1 LSAGLEANLALG
13 EAQAAAGQLR
23 EAMTSFQSAGE
34 VAWRQRNVLAF
45 AKAAIGF
52 DHAQF
57 YTHEPPD
64 PSMRL
69 LTKALSV
76 VEKSDSHERCQLLV
90 RLARALHMA
99 GEPERAEQF
108 NADAIEMARR
118 LRDDRSLHDVL
129 IVAHLTPTPVS
140 PPQMQERRNRVNEL
154 LALAQR
160 VEDVDRYLRSLSVSI
175 YFAAEAGDLQ
185 RIAKELD
192 EFASL
197 SEQRQMRHHLWVAQ
211 HGRAMQALLAGD
223 FDAAEK
229 FAEAAYQTGSKTH
242 GDVASAVYGVQ
253 MFTIRR
259 EQGRLAEVAPVIKRF
274 IGKDLQRKAW
284 RPGFALIASDL
295 GFAEQAQRI
304 LDELRETNFDL
315 AFDGKRS
322 TTLSYLAEVCASQA
336 DRISALRVY
345 ELLGPYRH
353 MTITA
358 GIMTVCY
365 GSAGRFL
372 GELAH
377 VLADWDK
384 AEEHFEHALQMNEAM
399 QAWPWLAHTQH
410 RFARMLRSRGRQ
422 NDIKRVEHLL
432 SQSWTTA
439 NRLGMIALKER
450 LRKEQH

>member
-1 LSAGLEANLALG
+1 
-13 EAQAAAGQLR
+13 
-23 EAMTSFQSAGE
+23 MISFQSASE
-34 VAWRQRNVLAF
+34 SARRQRNVLAF

-57 YTHEPPD
+57 YTGEPPD

-69 LTKALSV
+69 LTEALSA
-76 VEKSDSHERCQLLV
+76 VEKTDSHERCQLLV
-90 RLARALHMA
+90 RLGRALHMR
-99 GEPERAEQF
+99 GDPERAEPF

-118 LRDDRSLHDVL
+118 LHDDRSLYEVL
-129 IVAHLTPTPVS
+129 LVAHLTPTPAS
-140 PPQMQERRNRVNEL
+140 FAQMQERRKRLNEL

-160 VEDVDRYLRSLSVSI
+160 TDDVDSYLRSLSVSV
-175 YFAAEAGDLQ
+175 YFAAEAGDAQ
-185 RIAKELD
+185 RSARELD

-229 FAEAAYQTGSKTH
+229 FAETAYQTGSKTH
-242 GDVASAVYGVQ
+242 GDVANAVYGVQ

-259 EQGRLAEVAPVIKRF
+259 EQGRLAEVAPFIKRF
-274 IGKDLQRKAW
+274 IDKDPQWRAW
-284 RPGFALIASDL
+284 RPEFALIASDL
-295 GFAEQAQRI
+295 GFAERAQRI
-304 LDELRETNFDL
+304 LDELREANFDL
-315 AFDGKRS
+315 AFDAKRS
-322 TTLSYLAEVCASQA
+322 TTLSYLAEVCAAQA
-336 DRISALRVY
+336 DRISASRLY
-345 ELLGPYRH
+345 ELLEPYRH

-377 VLADWDK
+377 VLADWDQ

-410 RFARMLRSRGRQ
+410 WFARMLRNRGRQ
-422 NDIKRVEHLL
+422 NDIKGVEHLL

-450 LRKEQH
+450 LRKEQN